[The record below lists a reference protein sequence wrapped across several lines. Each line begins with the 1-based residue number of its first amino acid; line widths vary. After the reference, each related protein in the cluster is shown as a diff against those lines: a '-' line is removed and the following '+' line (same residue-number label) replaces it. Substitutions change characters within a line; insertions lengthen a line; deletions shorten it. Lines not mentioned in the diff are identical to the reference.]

1 VQQKFHMQLNGKELA
16 SSALTNVDLMAQR
29 NLSEKMPAI
38 VIRQALRV
46 VAKEQLRKETTNGN
60 DVGNLVLN
68 VWNTLTEQPDTRS
81 WITLPASVHGI
92 TEVVPSGEQ
101 TLNAAGKSY
110 SFNVPDQGTTL
121 VWVSQQGANATM
133 WHKQLGKL

>member
-1 VQQKFHMQLNGKELA
+1 
-16 SSALTNVDLMAQR
+16 MAQR

-81 WITLPASVHGI
+81 WITLPRRFTVS
-92 TEVVPSGEQ
+92 P
-101 TLNAAGKSY
+101 LKSCHQV
-110 SFNVPDQGTTL
+110 NRP
-121 VWVSQQGANATM
+121 
-133 WHKQLGKL
+133 